1 MNLKDRKYADFA
13 LVQEMM
19 DTVNTVAK
27 FNPDCSKEVSGLA
40 GKAGKLYFTGEGS
53 SRIFPAKNALRKFKR
68 WGLDINAQT
77 DGSWQSREYD
87 LRNYAVFLASNS
99 GRTKEVTLLAK
110 KLKEEGNE
118 LRFGL
123 TANQDTV
130 LSTFCSSTH
139 VLNCGWEKA
148 VAATKSVVEQALY
161 YESVLWNIA
170 GMDKKAEL
178 AALPAKLEQA
188 LTIDI
193 PSEIVDWVK
202 EANTIYF
209 AGYNDGVAEE
219 LTLKTNE
226 ITRRKSDFLEGTY
239 VLHGIEEVMHK
250 NDIIFMVDPIEG
262 EYEKFQEYLVDGA
275 GVRIVAIADH
285 DTPFPTIKVPS
296 AGDFNPYVFL
306 CAGWNLLVEI
316 GINTGM
322 DLDHPNRARKVG
334 NEFIAK

>member
-1 MNLKDRKYADFA
+1 MNLKNQKYAGFA

-19 DTVNTVAK
+19 DTVRTVAE
-27 FNPDCSKEVSGLA
+27 FNPDCSIEVA
-40 GKAGKLYFTGEGS
+40 KKAAAAGKLFFTGEGS

-68 WGLDINAQT
+68 WGIDINAQT

-87 LRNYAVFLASNS
+87 LNSYAVFLASNS

-110 KLKEEGNE
+110 KLMEAGNA

-123 TANQDTV
+123 TANNDTV
-130 LSTFCSSTH
+130 LSTFCTSTH

-170 GMDKKAEL
+170 GQDRKSEL
-178 AALPAKLEQA
+178 ALLPEKLESA
-188 LTIDI
+188 LTLEI
-193 PSEIVDWVK
+193 PSQIVEWAK
-202 EANTIYF
+202 EAETIYF

-239 VLHGIEEVMHK
+239 VLHGIEEVMRRG
-250 NDIIFMVDPIEG
+250 DIIFMVDPIEG

-275 GVRIVAIADH
+275 GVRIVAISDH

-316 GINTGM
+316 GISTGM

-334 NEFIAK
+334 NEFVLK